1 MFENK
6 IDSIQTFREITFSH
20 HVFTKSEGL
29 PNYTH
34 LFWIKNSLILS
45 SICFIVIALV
55 NYFKQNYLLK
65 TKTIK
70 ILPDYLQAISK

>member
-34 LFWIKNSLILS
+34 LFWIKNSLLLS
-45 SICFIVIALV
+45 LICFIAVALFK
-55 NYFKQNYLLK
+55 YFKQNYFLK

-70 ILPDYLQAISK
+70 ILPDYL